1 MDEGNGV
8 SARQTIR
15 VSVKPALAADVR
27 VPLIVVT
34 AGRDMTAEQPVVAT
48 GGLGALTYAVSPK
61 LPRGLVFDRATGR
74 VSGKPRSGSAE
85 ADYRVTVRDA
95 HGSSA
100 EAAFRLAVNAAVVA
114 TREITTVKIV
124 VGTDVSATPVSAT
137 GGTGGLTFAIEP
149 ALPDGLTYDTT
160 DGTMSGVLPGFV
172 EPVRYRV
179 TVTDALGSKDVA
191 AFHIAASKA
200 AQTIDFAPIADAVL
214 TDGTSALAA
223 TASSGL
229 PVVLASTTPAVCTV
243 EGTTARLLTVGT
255 CRIRAEQAGN
265 EVYAAARAVAQAF
278 RIKAAPKKEQT
289 IAFPAIADRTLGSG
303 DVSLDATATSGL
315 AVTYGTTT
323 PQVCSV
329 SGTTAS
335 LLAVGICSI
344 TADQAGDDTWL
355 AAATVTQSFKVE
367 ATPKKEQTIDFQAIA
382 DRTLGSGD
390 VTLDA
395 TATSGLAVTYGTT
408 TPQVC
413 SVSGSTASLLA
424 VGTCSI
430 TADQAGDDTWLAA
443 ATVTQSF
450 KVEAT
455 PKKEQTIDFPAIAD
469 RTLGSGDVSLD
480 ATASSGLAVT
490 FGTTTP
496 QVCSVSGSTASLI
509 AVGTCSITA
518 DQAGD
523 DTWLAAS
530 TVTQSFK
537 VEAAPKKEQTIA
549 FPAIADRT
557 LGSGDVSLDAT
568 ASSGLGV
575 TFGTTT
581 PQVCSV
587 SGSTASLIA
596 VGTCSIT
603 ADQAG
608 DDTWLAAA
616 TVTQSFKVEAAPK
629 QEQTIAF
636 PAIADRTLGSGDVT
650 LDATATSGL
659 AVTYGTTT
667 PQVCSVS
674 GSTASLIAVG
684 TCSITADQAGDDTWL
699 AAATVTQ
706 SFKVE
711 ATRRRNRP
719 STSRPSPTAPSG
731 PGT

>member
-395 TATSGLAVTYGTT
+395 TATSGLAVTYGTPHRKSVRCPAPRRRCWPSARAPSPPIRPAT
-408 TPQVC
+408 TR
-413 SVSGSTASLLA
+413 GSPPRPSRRASR
-424 VGTCSI
+424 SRR
-430 TADQAGDDTWLAA
+430 
-443 ATVTQSF
+443 
-450 KVEAT
+450 
-455 PKKEQTIDFPAIAD
+455 P
-469 RTLGSGDVSLD
+469 
-480 ATASSGLAVT
+480 
-490 FGTTTP
+490 
-496 QVCSVSGSTASLI
+496 
-509 AVGTCSITA
+509 
-518 DQAGD
+518 
-523 DTWLAAS
+523 
-530 TVTQSFK
+530 
-537 VEAAPKKEQTIA
+537 
-549 FPAIADRT
+549 
-557 LGSGDVSLDAT
+557 
-568 ASSGLGV
+568 
-575 TFGTTT
+575 
-581 PQVCSV
+581 
-587 SGSTASLIA
+587 
-596 VGTCSIT
+596 
-603 ADQAG
+603 
-608 DDTWLAAA
+608 
-616 TVTQSFKVEAAPK
+616 
-629 QEQTIAF
+629 
-636 PAIADRTLGSGDVT
+636 
-650 LDATATSGL
+650 
-659 AVTYGTTT
+659 
-667 PQVCSVS
+667 
-674 GSTASLIAVG
+674 
-684 TCSITADQAGDDTWL
+684 
-699 AAATVTQ
+699 
-706 SFKVE
+706 
-711 ATRRRNRP
+711 RRRNRP

-731 PGT
+731 PAT